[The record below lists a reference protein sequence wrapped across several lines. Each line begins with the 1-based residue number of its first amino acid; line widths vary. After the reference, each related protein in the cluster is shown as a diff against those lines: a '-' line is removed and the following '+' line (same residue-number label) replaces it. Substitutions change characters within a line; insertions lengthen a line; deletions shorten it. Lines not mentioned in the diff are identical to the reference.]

1 MRKSLIVFCTIII
14 AMVVVITLWKMPH
27 RNDQAIAF
35 AAELEKEVPVDSVLI
50 ALQNDVVK
58 IFEYDCATSGCHR
71 GRRPKKRLNLEADQM
86 VKAMV
91 NVTSIGIDSLK
102 LVDLENPEKSYLL
115 MKIKGGE
122 GIVDD
127 RMPIEAPPLPD
138 AQIQTIE
145 DWIMRLAEVEKMK
158 KAEAQPIPAK
168 K

>member
-1 MRKSLIVFCTIII
+1 MLVTLKMSHQNDYAIVQ
-14 AMVVVITLWKMPH
+14 V
-27 RNDQAIAF
+27 
-35 AAELEKEVPVDSVLI
+35 AESEKEANADSALI
-50 ALQNDVVK
+50 ALQDDVVK

-71 GRRPKKRLNLEADQM
+71 GRRPKKKLNLEADQM

-91 NVTSIGIDSLK
+91 NVPSIGIDSLK

-115 MKIKGGE
+115 MKIKGSE

-145 DWIMRLAEVEKMK
+145 DWIMRLVEAEKMK
-158 KAEAQPIPAK
+158 KSETQPNPAEK
-168 K
+168 